1 MSRLTDNYF
10 YQSREVSRDRLGNPI
25 YQEVQIGISRGKI
38 SRFSLKEKELFKR
51 VVTVQDEKLLTQEK
65 FEIVKESDYVEVD
78 GLRYKIKEVLTY
90 SDRWVTCLVNRYE
103 S

>member
-10 YQSREVSRDRLGNPI
+10 YQSREVSRDRLGNPV
-25 YQEVQIGISRGKI
+25 YAEVQIGLAKGKL

-65 FEIVKESDYVEVD
+65 LEIVKESDYVEVD